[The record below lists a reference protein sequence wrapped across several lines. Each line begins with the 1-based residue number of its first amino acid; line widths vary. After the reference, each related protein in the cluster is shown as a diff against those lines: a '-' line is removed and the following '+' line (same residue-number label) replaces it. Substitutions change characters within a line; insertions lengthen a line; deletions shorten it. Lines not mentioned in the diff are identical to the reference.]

1 MIHLFFLA
9 GPLMD
14 YHFMIKPYKIPMY
27 FEILRPYLIMLCSFR
42 YAQILIGFC
51 WFLAAM
57 AIYLSIWVAPSDFQ
71 QGENYRI
78 IYIHVPAA
86 WMSLL
91 IYIAMAISS
100 VLFLLTKHPL
110 FQLFSRSGAKIGAL
124 FTLCTLLTGGFWGKP
139 MWGTFWVWDARL
151 TSVLILFF
159 IYLGALRFQQFS
171 ADVASIFICIGLIN
185 IPIIKFSVNWWN
197 TLHQPSS
204 ISQFGTSIH
213 ISMLIPILLILT
225 SFFCLSGIFFILE
238 TRQIILS
245 FSIFSVKSQINPQNN
260 NKKQVNNQSSKST

>member
-1 MIHLFFLA
+1 MC
-9 GPLMD
+9 
-14 YHFMIKPYKIPMY
+14 
-27 FEILRPYLIMLCSFR
+27 CSFR

-51 WFLAAM
+51 WFPTAI

-78 IYIHVPAA
+78 IYVHVPAA

-100 VLFLLTKHPL
+100 VSFLLTKHPL
-110 FQLFSRSGAKIGAL
+110 FQLFSKTGAKIGASFTW
-124 FTLCTLLTGGFWGKP
+124 FTLVTGGFWGKP

-159 IYLGALRFQQFS
+159 IYLGALRFQEFS
-171 ADVASIFICIGLIN
+171 ADVASISICIGPIN
-185 IPIIKFSVNWWN
+185 IPIIKFPVNWWN

-213 ISMLIPILLILT
+213 ISMPIPIFLIFAS
-225 SFFCLSGIFFILE
+225 SFFLTGILFILE

-245 FSIFSVKSQINPQNN
+245 FYLQRKSQ
-260 NKKQVNNQSSKST
+260 

>member
-1 MIHLFFLA
+1 
-9 GPLMD
+9 
-14 YHFMIKPYKIPMY
+14 MY
-27 FEILRPYLIMLCSFR
+27 FEILRPYFLMLCSFR

-51 WFLAAM
+51 WFLTAM

-78 IYIHVPAA
+78 IYVHVPAA

-91 IYIAMAISS
+91 IYIAIAISS

-110 FQLFSRSGAKIGAL
+110 FQLFSKSGAKIGAL
-124 FTLCTLLTGGFWGKP
+124 FTLFTLLTGGFWGKP

-197 TLHQPSS
+197 TLHQ
-204 ISQFGTSIH
+204 H

-225 SFFCLSGIFFILE
+225 SFFRLSGIFFILE

-245 FSIFSVKSQINPQNN
+245 FSSFSVKNQINLQSNN
-260 NKKQVNNQSSKST
+260 IKQVFFYINNRSSNST

>member
-1 MIHLFFLA
+1 MYV
-9 GPLMD
+9 PL
-14 YHFMIKPYKIPMY
+14 
-27 FEILRPYLIMLCSFR
+27 LRPFLFMCCSFR

-51 WFLAAM
+51 WFLTAI

-78 IYIHVPAA
+78 IYVHVPAA

-110 FQLFSRSGAKIGAL
+110 FQLFSKTGAKIGASFTL
-124 FTLCTLLTGGFWGKP
+124 FTLVTGGFWGKP

-159 IYLGALRFQQFS
+159 IYLGALRFQEFS

-204 ISQFGTSIH
+204 ISQFGTAIH
-213 ISMLIPILLILT
+213 ISMLIPIFLIFA
-225 SFFCLSGIFFILE
+225 SFFFLTGILFILE

-245 FSIFSVKSQINPQNN
+245 FYFQRKSQ
-260 NKKQVNNQSSKST
+260 

>member
-1 MIHLFFLA
+1 
-9 GPLMD
+9 
-14 YHFMIKPYKIPMY
+14 
-27 FEILRPYLIMLCSFR
+27 
-42 YAQILIGFC
+42 
-51 WFLAAM
+51 
-57 AIYLSIWVAPSDFQ
+57 V
-71 QGENYRI
+71 
-78 IYIHVPAA
+78 HVPAA

-91 IYIAMAISS
+91 IYIAMAVSS

-110 FQLFSRSGAKIGAL
+110 FQLFSKSGAKIGAL
-124 FTLCTLLTGGFWGKP
+124 FTVFTLLTGGFWGKP

-151 TSVLILFF
+151 TSVLISFF
-159 IYLGALRFQQFS
+159 IYSGAPRFQQFS

-245 FSIFSVKSQINPQNN
+245 FSSFSVKSQINPQNN
-260 NKKQVNNQSSKST
+260 SKKQVFFYTNNKSSKST

>member
-1 MIHLFFLA
+1 MC
-9 GPLMD
+9 
-14 YHFMIKPYKIPMY
+14 
-27 FEILRPYLIMLCSFR
+27 CSFR

-51 WFLAAM
+51 WFPTAI

-78 IYIHVPAA
+78 IYVHVPAA

-100 VLFLLTKHPL
+100 VSFLLTKHPL
-110 FQLFSRSGAKIGAL
+110 FQLFSKTGAKIGASFTW
-124 FTLCTLLTGGFWGKP
+124 FTLVTGGFWGKP

-159 IYLGALRFQQFS
+159 IYLGALRFQEFS
-171 ADVASIFICIGLIN
+171 ADVASISICIGPIN
-185 IPIIKFSVNWWN
+185 IPIIKFPVNWWN

-213 ISMLIPILLILT
+213 ISMPIPIFLIFAS
-225 SFFCLSGIFFILE
+225 SFFLTGILFILE
-238 TRQIILS
+238 TRQIIIS
-245 FSIFSVKSQINPQNN
+245 FYLQRKSQ
-260 NKKQVNNQSSKST
+260 

>member
-1 MIHLFFLA
+1 
-9 GPLMD
+9 
-14 YHFMIKPYKIPMY
+14 MY
-27 FEILRPYLIMLCSFR
+27 FEILRPSLIMSCSFR
-42 YAQILIGFC
+42 YARILIGFY

-57 AIYLSIWVAPSDFQ
+57 AIYSSIWVAPSDFQ

-78 IYIHVPAA
+78 IYVHVPAA
-86 WMSLL
+86 WMSLS

-100 VLFLLTKHPL
+100 VLFLLTKHP
-110 FQLFSRSGAKIGAL
+110 FFRLFSKSGAKIGAL
-124 FTLCTLLTGGFWGKP
+124 FTSFTLLTGGFWGKP

-151 TSVLILFF
+151 TSVLISFF
-159 IYLGALRFQQFS
+159 IYLGVLCFQQFS
-171 ADVASIFICIGLIN
+171 ADVASIFICMGLIN

-225 SFFCLSGIFFILE
+225 SFLCLSGIFLILE

-245 FSIFSVKSQINPQNN
+245 FSSFSVEGQINPQNN
-260 NKKQVNNQSSKST
+260 NRKQVFFYTDNGSSKST

>member
-1 MIHLFFLA
+1 MYV
-9 GPLMD
+9 PL
-14 YHFMIKPYKIPMY
+14 
-27 FEILRPYLIMLCSFR
+27 LRPFLFMCRSFR

-51 WFLAAM
+51 WFLTAI

-78 IYIHVPAA
+78 IYVHVPAA

-110 FQLFSRSGAKIGAL
+110 FQLFPKTGAKIGASFTL
-124 FTLCTLLTGGFWGKP
+124 FTLVTGGFWGKP

-151 TSVLILFF
+151 TSVLISFF
-159 IYLGALRFQQFS
+159 IHPGAPRFQEFS
-171 ADVASIFICIGLIN
+171 ADVASIFICIGPIN

-213 ISMLIPILLILT
+213 ISMPIPIFLIFA
-225 SFFCLSGIFFILE
+225 SFFFLTGILFILE

-245 FSIFSVKSQINPQNN
+245 FYFQRKSQ
-260 NKKQVNNQSSKST
+260 

>member
-1 MIHLFFLA
+1 MC
-9 GPLMD
+9 
-14 YHFMIKPYKIPMY
+14 
-27 FEILRPYLIMLCSFR
+27 CSFR

-51 WFLAAM
+51 WFLTAI

-78 IYIHVPAA
+78 IYVHVPAA

-110 FQLFSRSGAKIGAL
+110 FQLFSKTGAKIGASFTL
-124 FTLCTLLTGGFWGKP
+124 FTLVTGGFWGKP

-159 IYLGALRFQQFS
+159 IYPGALRFQEFS
-171 ADVASIFICIGLIN
+171 ADVASISICIGPIN

-204 ISQFGTSIH
+204 ISQFGTAIH
-213 ISMLIPILLILT
+213 ISMLIPIFLIFV
-225 SFFCLSGIFFILE
+225 SFFFLTGILFILE
-238 TRQIILS
+238 TRQIIPS
-245 FSIFSVKSQINPQNN
+245 FYFQRKSQ
-260 NKKQVNNQSSKST
+260 

>member
-1 MIHLFFLA
+1 MYV
-9 GPLMD
+9 PL
-14 YHFMIKPYKIPMY
+14 
-27 FEILRPYLIMLCSFR
+27 LRPSLFMCRSSR

-51 WFLAAM
+51 WFPTAI

-78 IYIHVPAA
+78 IYVHVPTAR
-86 WMSLL
+86 MSLL

-110 FQLFSRSGAKIGAL
+110 FQLFSKTGAKIGASFTL
-124 FTLCTLLTGGFWGKP
+124 FTLVTGGFWGKP

-151 TSVLILFF
+151 TSVLISFF
-159 IYLGALRFQQFS
+159 IYLGALRFQEFS
-171 ADVASIFICIGLIN
+171 ADVASISICIGPIN
-185 IPIIKFSVNWWN
+185 IPIIKFSVNRWN

-213 ISMLIPILLILT
+213 ISMLIPIFLISA
-225 SFFCLSGIFFILE
+225 SFFSLTGILFILE

-245 FSIFSVKSQINPQNN
+245 FYFQRKSQ
-260 NKKQVNNQSSKST
+260 

>member
-1 MIHLFFLA
+1 MYV
-9 GPLMD
+9 PL
-14 YHFMIKPYKIPMY
+14 
-27 FEILRPYLIMLCSFR
+27 LRPFLFMCCSSR

-51 WFLAAM
+51 WFLTAI

-78 IYIHVPAA
+78 IYVHVPAA

-100 VLFLLTKHPL
+100 VSFLLTKHPL
-110 FQLFSRSGAKIGAL
+110 FQLFSKTGAKIGASFTW
-124 FTLCTLLTGGFWGKP
+124 FTLVTGGFWGKP

-151 TSVLILFF
+151 TSVLISFF
-159 IYLGALRFQQFS
+159 IYPGALRFQEFS
-171 ADVASIFICIGLIN
+171 ADVASISTCIGPIN

-213 ISMLIPILLILT
+213 ISMPIPIFLIFAS
-225 SFFCLSGIFFILE
+225 SFFLTGILFILE

-245 FSIFSVKSQINPQNN
+245 FYLQRKSQ
-260 NKKQVNNQSSKST
+260 